1 MKGAIIWCF
10 VHQVILLKPAGITQ
24 NLAMDERMRD
34 DVRQL
39 QLFLANQQRLLS
51 EEQFEKLRETQYQ
64 SVLKRVGSHR
74 MGWEGINALSELI
87 QTGLWTDEQKAG
99 LGLALGE
106 CSVVSSGKTARPNQA
121 CADFTPFWSQEDVLV
136 LRGPENSLVSKLE
149 QVAARLVASQ
159 HVKPRGFSHTHGS
172 WSDHSSGR

>member
-1 MKGAIIWCF
+1 MKGAIRWCF

-87 QTGLWTDEQKAG
+87 QTGPWTDEQKAG

-106 CSVVSSGKTARPNQA
+106 CSVVSSGKTARPNQDL
-121 CADFTPFWSQEDVLV
+121 CRFYSLLESRRCFGSTWSRKFTGVEVGASC
-136 LRGPENSLVSKLE
+136 SK
-149 QVAARLVASQ
+149 AR
-159 HVKPRGFSHTHGS
+159 
-172 WSDHSSGR
+172 D